1 LAGRWVLSCL
11 TLSIKRATTTR
22 NVRVEDHDLTGDR
35 HGSIVMNGATI
46 GARSLVAGVIPEV
59 CTFRP
64 KPGGG
69 RVLAKIRRTLRAE
82 DVQVI
87 RTNAGVC
94 VDLARQQEPAFP
106 GTEARA

>member
-1 LAGRWVLSCL
+1 VSDGIFVPLSNTAHLIRNSWPIAEDHAAQAAL
-11 TLSIKRATTTR
+11 TRRLSIPAEAWWRA
-22 NVRVEDHDLTGDR
+22 
-35 HGSIVMNGATI
+35 
-46 GARSLVAGVIPEV
+46 
-59 CTFRP
+59 
-64 KPGGG
+64 
-69 RVLAKIRRTLRAE
+69 VLAKIRRTLRAE